1 MPEATGAGA
10 GQAPADAQAQAA
22 TTTTSGQEPP
32 AGSGQAPA
40 AGSGSGTTDG
50 AAAAA
55 AEGGETTEQRAD
67 RLERELAETRREA
80 AGHRTKAQTLEREK
94 LERERAGQTAEEQQ
108 AAKLADLERE
118 NAELKASQA
127 ANVLRAATA
136 SAAAKLGFR
145 NPDIAYRLLE
155 PGAIEYNDTGEP
167 KNLEHLLRA
176 IATAEPYL
184 TSAAGQDFGGGN
196 RGGTAAGSGEPSM
209 NELLH
214 SALKGR

>member
-1 MPEATGAGA
+1 MPEATGAAA

-22 TTTTSGQEPP
+22 TTTSGQEPP

-40 AGSGSGTTDG
+40 AGTESGTTADS
-50 AAAAA
+50 
-55 AEGGETTEQRAD
+55 GETAEQRAD

-80 AGHRTKAQTLEREK
+80 AGHRTKAQQLEREK
-94 LERERAGQTAEEQQ
+94 QERERAGQSAEEQQ
-108 AAKLADLERE
+108 AARLADLERE
-118 NAELKASQA
+118 NAELKANQA
-127 ANVLRAATA
+127 QAILRAATA
-136 SAAAKLGFR
+136 TAAAKLGFR

-155 PGAIEYNDTGEP
+155 AGAIEYNDAGEP

-184 TSAAGQDFGGGN
+184 TNAAGQDFGGGN
-196 RGGTAAGSGEPSM
+196 RGGQAAGSGEPTM